1 MAFEKVIKGTK
12 CYTVK
17 EARIGKSGNLVISES
32 TMLLLNNP
40 KYLAFM
46 ADKVNKKIAF
56 ITSDVN
62 DKNAYS
68 TSPAK
73 TGTSFLAQVKML
85 SIQMKVVG
93 RPIDIHSFK
102 YDKDEG
108 YYVGDYS

>member
-12 CYTVK
+12 GYTVK
-17 EARIGKSGNLVISES
+17 EARIGKSGNLAISES
-32 TMLLLNNP
+32 TMLLLENP

-46 ADKVNKKIAF
+46 VDKVSKKIAF
-56 ITSDVN
+56 IPSDVN

-93 RPIDIHSFK
+93 KPVNIHSFK
-102 YDKDEG
+102 YDEGEG
-108 YYVGDYS
+108 YYIGSYN